1 MIEKIGLEL
10 NLTIEIPLRIT
21 VGKKAGEDIVEYS
34 TRKERENED
43 ISSQEAIKRV
53 VDIVK
58 NLK

>member
-10 NLTIEIPLRIT
+10 NLTIPLRIT